1 MAEDAKKSDEAKRDD
16 AELTDEKSDGAQK
29 DVEPEAEKNGLST
42 HTSASSG
49 SCQASPR
56 AVARTPR
63 ASSENARAPPSDS
76 PTRAG
81 WTASIVSRAVPA
93 KRVAGTAACQESKG
107 VGRAGA
113 TFFSPSR
120 GYSVNSVT

>member
-1 MAEDAKKSDEAKRDD
+1 M
-16 AELTDEKSDGAQK
+16 
-29 DVEPEAEKNGLST
+29 EPDAEKNGLST

-63 ASSENARAPPSDS
+63 ESSENANAPPSDS
-76 PTRAG
+76 ATRTG
-81 WTASIVSRAVPA
+81 WTANMGSRAVPA
-93 KRVAGTAACQESKG
+93 KRVAGTATCQESKG

-113 TFFSPSR
+113 TFFSPC
-120 GYSVNSVT
+120 YSVNSVT